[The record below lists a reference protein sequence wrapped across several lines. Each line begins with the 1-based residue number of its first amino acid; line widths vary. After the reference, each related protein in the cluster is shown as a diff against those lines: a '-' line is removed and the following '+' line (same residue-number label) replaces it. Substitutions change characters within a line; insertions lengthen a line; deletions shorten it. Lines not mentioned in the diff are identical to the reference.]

1 MRPGLSL
8 GFIRRGLVIGAV
20 VALTA
25 PLFAGT
31 AAARPL
37 ERERFHDT
45 FSEELEDFC
54 DVAGLN
60 VSWGYDDYVN
70 VLFNARGRD
79 GLAYLTATIHGEA
92 WWTNLATGK
101 TMTQVYD
108 FVDKDQK
115 VTDNGDGTLT
125 ILVLNTG
132 KGFVLDANGRLLFND
147 PGQIRFEVLIDHGGT
162 PDDPSDDEFLEF
174 LGVVKGSTGR
184 NDLEGRDFCEDF
196 LAITS

>member
-1 MRPGLSL
+1 M
-8 GFIRRGLVIGAV
+8 
-20 VALTA
+20 
-25 PLFAGT
+25 FAGV

-37 ERERFHDT
+37 ERERIHDT

-70 VLFNARGRD
+70 VLFNARGSD
-79 GLAYLTATIHGEA
+79 GLAYFTGTIHGKT

-101 TMTQVYD
+101 TMIQVYNY
-108 FVDKDQK
+108 VDKDQK
-115 VTDNGDGTLT
+115 VSDNGDGTLT
-125 ILVLNTG
+125 ILITNAG
-132 KGFVLDANGRLLFND
+132 SSKVLDANGRLLFND
-147 PGQIRFEVLIDHGGT
+147 PGQTRFELLIDNGGT
-162 PDDPSDDEFLEF
+162 PTDPSDDEFLEF

-184 NDLEGRDFCEDF
+184 NDLEGHDFCEDF